1 MRPDS
6 HQRNKIRRNNN
17 KKTTENKNSSGYS
30 YNSQEQYHSTY
41 HGKLVLDYNT
51 ATIPEERKKE
61 LLDFCKRVNIR
72 FNRLELLNTAFNHK
86 SISNEKHELVNN
98 ERLEFLGDSVLGLV
112 TASYLYRNVH
122 RPEGELAKIKGAAV
136 SENALAPIGFK
147 FGLDKLL
154 VLGHGEEKDGGRKK
168 QALIAD
174 CMEAVIGALYLDS
187 GFQAAQ
193 KYVLSFIKP
202 EVDKNVSEG
211 THDYKTI
218 LQEKS
223 QAILKINPT
232 YELKNVIGPANAREF
247 TVFVHLGDKVYGP
260 CKASS
265 RKKAEQIAAKIA
277 LEDITKH

>member
-6 HQRNKIRRNNN
+6 HQRDKNRKNKNRYQCE
-17 KKTTENKNSSGYS
+17 KQNSSGYLYS
-30 YNSQEQYHSTY
+30 NQEKNHTEFN
-41 HGKLVLDYNT
+41 GKLILDYNT
-51 ATIPEERKKE
+51 EPISDYRKKE

-86 SISNEKHELVNN
+86 SVSNEKHEVVNN

-122 RPEGELAKIKGAAV
+122 RPEGELAKLKGAAV
-136 SENALAPIGFK
+136 SENALAPIGFRL
-147 FGLDKLL
+147 GLDKLL
-154 VLGHGEEKDGGRKK
+154 VLGHGEEMDGGRKK
-168 QALIAD
+168 QAIIAD

-202 EVDKNVSEG
+202 EVDKNLTEG
-211 THDYKTI
+211 THDFKTI

-232 YELKNVIGPANAREF
+232 YELKNVTGPSNGKVF
-247 TVFVHLGDKVYGP
+247 TVIGHVGERTYGP

-265 RKKAEQIAAKIA
+265 RKKAEQLVAKLA
-277 LEDITKH
+277 LEDITKL